1 VFLCPAIN
9 KNIPTQKGGD
19 MKKFKRVIAFVLTM
33 LMLATSFSFAAS
45 AGIVSPQ
52 ANTITTSDSLLV
64 SVKLT
69 EPGSVKISFIEKK
82 LRHVDILS
90 TGSAIDGTYATY
102 AAVSYQS
109 VDTKDISSEDLM
121 DNSNFNKYYDRY
133 FAKTVT
139 YTSEEKIGFYTRQ
152 FTNVK
157 PGLYKIVVDT
167 LGEGD
172 KIVETTYSY
181 IAVKE
186 KDENQSQLFEQK
198 QTGALKVLQNLLKSL
213 FK

>member
-1 VFLCPAIN
+1 
-9 KNIPTQKGGD
+9 
-19 MKKFKRVIAFVLTM
+19 MKKFKRITAFILT
-33 LMLATSFSFAAS
+33 LIMLATSFSFAAS
-45 AGIVSPQ
+45 ASIVSPQ
-52 ANTITTSDSLLV
+52 ANMVTTSDSLLV

-109 VDTKDISSEDLM
+109 VDTKDISAEDLS
-121 DNSNFNKYYDRY
+121 NTSNFNKYYDRY
-133 FAKTVT
+133 FAKTAT
-139 YTSEEKIGFYTRQ
+139 YTSEENIGFYTRQ
-152 FTNVK
+152 FTDVT

-167 LGEGD
+167 LGEDGE
-172 KIVETTYSY
+172 IVDTTFSY

-186 KDENQSQLFEQK
+186 KDDSQAQVFEQK
-198 QTGALKVLQNLLKSL
+198 QTGALKVLQNLLKTL